1 MEENKL
7 IKVEG
12 KDVKVDIK
20 SIEDILN
27 SINFVTKK
35 MEEANEKINGGVDAG
50 TNEYITTSLQIIK
63 KNVNEIKD
71 EVIPINHSIDKKLDS
86 LPSENTIKAL
96 LFEVEKLGNIEKTV
110 KKIKSS
116 HIFITAIVTA
126 VVTVSALSYSKLD
139 DAVFYN
145 YVKSQISKNSWVL
158 DKKIYELKQNTNTQV
173 VFKKIK

>member
-1 MEENKL
+1 MGENKL

-12 KDVKVDIK
+12 NDLTVSLK

-35 MEEANEKINGGVDAG
+35 MEEANEKINGGIDKS
-50 TNEYITTSLQIIK
+50 TNEYITNSLQLLK

-71 EVIPINHSIDKKLDS
+71 EVIPVNLSIDKKFDN
-86 LPSENTIKAL
+86 LPTENTIKAL

-116 HIFITAIVTA
+116 HIITTAIVTA
-126 VVTVSALSYSKLD
+126 VVTVSALSYTKLD

-158 DKKIYELKQNTNTQV
+158 NKKIYELIQNKNNV
-173 VFKKIK
+173 IVFKKNK